1 MAAVTSINLSP
12 SAPKQPELELKS
24 VFGEGREGRWEK
36 VQTIFKEQIEPL
48 YGSQDKLLKELPK
61 SENLKTRLLVAGKD
75 SIGVLVYQTATE
87 DRSQKQL
94 GRFLE
99 IKTLYAKEKIKGG
112 PDFLLKH
119 VLEIAKEHN
128 VDSLCMRI
136 SKQVSL
142 IPFLE
147 VNKFQR
153 IDEQDELVLYRR
165 KIEDLTRKRKPDE
178 PPPSERHQ
186 NGKEEIEQR
195 HYRIPH
201 PTSPH
206 ITLSPAPA
214 AASSYHPRSPEG
226 KRRAEDEEPIA
237 PKRSRNDK
245 GEKQEKFPEQT
256 QYRPPSVAELRGRF
270 EPSAPPPHAPRY
282 QPTDYA
288 PGGIPKVMS
297 SKAIAEGRELLDRA
311 KRDTRDHIPLKM
323 IYLRMILD
331 GRKTIEGRINNG
343 PFKKLQTGAFVRF
356 HCQGTEAYCQVLKVN
371 RYASFREMLEKEGV
385 QPCLPDVHNLQ
396 QAVDI
401 YDKIPGYADKAKQHG
416 VLAIHIRLLR

>member
-1 MAAVTSINLSP
+1 MAATSLGSLSP
-12 SAPKQPELELKS
+12 TATKQPELELKS

-36 VQTIFKEQIEPL
+36 AQAIFKEQVEPL
-48 YGSQDKLLKELPK
+48 YGSQANLLKELPK
-61 SENLKTRLLVAGKD
+61 SESLKTRLLVAGKD
-75 SIGVLVYQTATE
+75 SIGILVYQTATE
-87 DRSQKQL
+87 DRTQKQL

-99 IKTLYAKEKIKGG
+99 IKTLYAKENRING

-119 VLEIAKEHN
+119 VLEIAKDHH

-136 SKQVSL
+136 SKQAPL

-147 VNKFQR
+147 ANKFQR
-153 IDEQDELVLYRR
+153 VEEQDGLVLYQR

-186 NGKEEIEQR
+186 NGKDDKTER
-195 HYRIPH
+195 RYLIPR
-201 PTSPH
+201 PSSPH
-206 ITLSPAPA
+206 ATPTPA
-214 AASSYHPRSPEG
+214 AAAYYSHPRSPEG
-226 KRRAEDEEPIA
+226 KRRAEDDEA
-237 PKRSRNDK
+237 TAAKRSRNEK
-245 GEKQEKFPEQT
+245 GEKQDRFLQQAP
-256 QYRPPSVAELRGRF
+256 YHPPSVAQLRGHF
-270 EPSAPPPHAPRY
+270 EPVAPPPHASRY

-288 PGGIPKVMS
+288 PGGIPKVQS
-297 SKAIAEGRELLDRA
+297 SKAIAEGKDLLERA
-311 KRDTRDHIPLKM
+311 KRETRDHIPLKM

-343 PFKKLQTGAFVRF
+343 PFKKLQAGAFIRF

-371 RYASFREMLEKEGV
+371 RYGSFREMLEKEGV
-385 QPCLPDVHNLQ
+385 HPCLPDVRSLQ
-396 QAVDI
+396 EGVTI